1 MKENK
6 KAILE
11 ILKKSSKKDGKFEN
25 LVLNLA
31 LQKIDSDSF
40 EFDGDAVYTNDKK
53 RLVYCMS
60 QEASF
65 TIPEGV
71 EIIGEMAFRGKKT
84 LKNVIIANSVKE
96 IEHDAFYDCDELD
109 NVYVPAGVKVVKS
122 YAFAECDK
130 LKKVTFA
137 GTPNK
142 LSRHAFDDCDQLHN
156 IIVPAGSSKFFRK
169 ELHFINGDTDYLVLE
184 KAEKKAEAEFGAI
197 CKGKADVITNTP
209 DESFAGKM
217 MGDGMM
223 FVPEEGHIY
232 APCDANVEFVFPTKH
247 AIGLKTKDGVELLL
261 HIGIDTV
268 KMNGEGFDVKVSD
281 GQSVKKGELLMD
293 FDLEKVAREAKSTA
307 SVMVFTNLGE
317 DNTIE
322 VVKLGEVKPEELVLK
337 LK

>member
-40 EFDGDAVYTNDKK
+40 EYDGEAVYTNDKK

-60 QEASF
+60 QETSF

-71 EIIGEMAFRGKKT
+71 EVIGEMAFRGKKA

-109 NVYVPAGVKVVKS
+109 NIYVPAGVKVVRS

-130 LKKVTFA
+130 LKKITFA
-137 GTPNK
+137 GTPEK
-142 LSRHAFDDCDQLHN
+142 VGRHTFDDCDQLHD

-169 ELHFINGDTDYLVLE
+169 ELHFIDGDTDYLVLE
-184 KAEKKAEAEFGAI
+184 DSKKKAETAEKKAEKKEVAE
-197 CKGKADVITNTP
+197 KKNKKADKKEVAEKKAETP
-209 DESFAGKM
+209 
-217 MGDGMM
+217 
-223 FVPEEGHIY
+223 
-232 APCDANVEFVFPTKH
+232 
-247 AIGLKTKDGVELLL
+247 
-261 HIGIDTV
+261 
-268 KMNGEGFDVKVSD
+268 
-281 GQSVKKGELLMD
+281 VKKADKKADSENKAKK
-293 FDLEKVAREAKSTA
+293 EPAKVK
-307 SVMVFTNLGE
+307 
-317 DNTIE
+317 
-322 VVKLGEVKPEELVLK
+322 
-337 LK
+337 

>member
-11 ILKKSSKKDGKFEN
+11 ILKKNSKKDGKFEN

-40 EFDGDAVYTNDKK
+40 EYDGNAVYTNNKK

-60 QEASF
+60 QETSF

-130 LKKVTFA
+130 LKKITFA

-142 LSRHAFDDCDQLHN
+142 LSRHTFDDCDQLHD
-156 IIVPAGSSKFFRK
+156 IIVPVGSSKFFRK

-184 KAEKKAEAEFGAI
+184 DPKKKAEIAGKKAETSEKKNKKEVAEKKVETPE
-197 CKGKADVITNTP
+197 KKADKKA
-209 DESFAGKM
+209 DSEK
-217 MGDGMM
+217 
-223 FVPEEGHIY
+223 
-232 APCDANVEFVFPTKH
+232 
-247 AIGLKTKDGVELLL
+247 KTDKKADSENKSKKEPAK
-261 HIGIDTV
+261 V
-268 KMNGEGFDVKVSD
+268 K
-281 GQSVKKGELLMD
+281 
-293 FDLEKVAREAKSTA
+293 
-307 SVMVFTNLGE
+307 
-317 DNTIE
+317 
-322 VVKLGEVKPEELVLK
+322 
-337 LK
+337 

>member
-40 EFDGDAVYTNDKK
+40 EYDGDAVYTNDKK

-60 QEASF
+60 QETSF

-71 EIIGEMAFRGKKT
+71 EVIGEMAFRGKKA

-109 NVYVPAGVKVVKS
+109 NVYVPAGVKVVRS

-137 GTPNK
+137 GTPEK
-142 LSRHAFDDCDQLHN
+142 VGHHTFDDCDQLHD

-169 ELHFINGDTDYLVLE
+169 ELHFIDGDTDYLVLE
-184 KAEKKAEAEFGAI
+184 DPKKKAEKKDVAEKKAETPE
-197 CKGKADVITNTP
+197 KKVEKKAKKEP
-209 DESFAGKM
+209 A
-217 MGDGMM
+217 
-223 FVPEEGHIY
+223 
-232 APCDANVEFVFPTKH
+232 
-247 AIGLKTKDGVELLL
+247 KTK
-261 HIGIDTV
+261 
-268 KMNGEGFDVKVSD
+268 
-281 GQSVKKGELLMD
+281 
-293 FDLEKVAREAKSTA
+293 
-307 SVMVFTNLGE
+307 
-317 DNTIE
+317 
-322 VVKLGEVKPEELVLK
+322 
-337 LK
+337 

>member
-40 EFDGDAVYTNDKK
+40 EYDGEAVYTNDKK

-130 LKKVTFA
+130 LKKITFA

-142 LSRHAFDDCDQLHN
+142 LSRHTFDDCDQLHD

-169 ELHFINGDTDYLVLE
+169 ELHFIDGDTDYLVLE
-184 KAEKKAEAEFGAI
+184 DPKKKAEIADKKVDASEKKTDKKAEASEKKTDKKVETSEKKVEASE
-197 CKGKADVITNTP
+197 KKAKKEP
-209 DESFAGKM
+209 AK
-217 MGDGMM
+217 
-223 FVPEEGHIY
+223 
-232 APCDANVEFVFPTKH
+232 
-247 AIGLKTKDGVELLL
+247 
-261 HIGIDTV
+261 V
-268 KMNGEGFDVKVSD
+268 K
-281 GQSVKKGELLMD
+281 
-293 FDLEKVAREAKSTA
+293 
-307 SVMVFTNLGE
+307 
-317 DNTIE
+317 
-322 VVKLGEVKPEELVLK
+322 
-337 LK
+337 

>member
-60 QEASF
+60 QETSF

-71 EIIGEMAFRGKKT
+71 EIIGEMAFRGKKA

-109 NVYVPAGVKVVKS
+109 NVYVPAGVKIVRS

-130 LKKVTFA
+130 LKKITFA
-137 GTPNK
+137 GTPEK
-142 LSRHAFDDCDQLHN
+142 VGRHTFEDCDQLHD
-156 IIVPAGSSKFFRK
+156 IIVPAGSSKFFCK
-169 ELHFINGDTDYLVLE
+169 ELHFIDGDTDYLVLE
-184 KAEKKAEAEFGAI
+184 DPKKKAEIAGKKAEKKDVAEKKAETPE
-197 CKGKADVITNTP
+197 KKADKKEVAEKKNKKADSENKAKKEP
-209 DESFAGKM
+209 AK
-217 MGDGMM
+217 
-223 FVPEEGHIY
+223 
-232 APCDANVEFVFPTKH
+232 
-247 AIGLKTKDGVELLL
+247 
-261 HIGIDTV
+261 V
-268 KMNGEGFDVKVSD
+268 K
-281 GQSVKKGELLMD
+281 
-293 FDLEKVAREAKSTA
+293 
-307 SVMVFTNLGE
+307 
-317 DNTIE
+317 
-322 VVKLGEVKPEELVLK
+322 
-337 LK
+337 

>member
-40 EFDGDAVYTNDKK
+40 EYDGDAVYTNDKK

-60 QEASF
+60 QETSF

-71 EIIGEMAFRGKKT
+71 EVIGEMAFRGKKA

-109 NVYVPAGVKVVKS
+109 NVYVPAGVKVVRS

-137 GTPNK
+137 GTPEK
-142 LSRHAFDDCDQLHN
+142 VGRHTFDDCDQLHD
-156 IIVPAGSSKFFRK
+156 IIVPVGSSKFFRK
-169 ELHFINGDTDYLVLE
+169 ELHFIDGDTDYLVLE
-184 KAEKKAEAEFGAI
+184 DPKKKAETAEKKAEKKVE
-197 CKGKADVITNTP
+197 KKVETSEKKDKKKADSENKAKKEP
-209 DESFAGKM
+209 A
-217 MGDGMM
+217 
-223 FVPEEGHIY
+223 
-232 APCDANVEFVFPTKH
+232 
-247 AIGLKTKDGVELLL
+247 KTK
-261 HIGIDTV
+261 
-268 KMNGEGFDVKVSD
+268 
-281 GQSVKKGELLMD
+281 
-293 FDLEKVAREAKSTA
+293 
-307 SVMVFTNLGE
+307 
-317 DNTIE
+317 
-322 VVKLGEVKPEELVLK
+322 
-337 LK
+337 

>member
-40 EFDGDAVYTNDKK
+40 EYDGDAVYTNDKK

-60 QEASF
+60 QATSF

-71 EIIGEMAFRGKKT
+71 EIIGEMAFRGKKA

-109 NVYVPAGVKVVKS
+109 NVYVPAGVKVVRS

-130 LKKVTFA
+130 LKKITFA

-142 LSRHAFDDCDQLHN
+142 LSRHTFDDCDQLHD

-169 ELHFINGDTDYLVLE
+169 ELHFIDGDTDYLVLE
-184 KAEKKAEAEFGAI
+184 NSKKTEKKEVAEKKAEIAGKKAETSE
-197 CKGKADVITNTP
+197 KKDKKADSEKKADKKAVSENKAKKEP
-209 DESFAGKM
+209 AK
-217 MGDGMM
+217 
-223 FVPEEGHIY
+223 
-232 APCDANVEFVFPTKH
+232 
-247 AIGLKTKDGVELLL
+247 
-261 HIGIDTV
+261 V
-268 KMNGEGFDVKVSD
+268 K
-281 GQSVKKGELLMD
+281 
-293 FDLEKVAREAKSTA
+293 
-307 SVMVFTNLGE
+307 
-317 DNTIE
+317 
-322 VVKLGEVKPEELVLK
+322 
-337 LK
+337 

>member
-40 EFDGDAVYTNDKK
+40 EYDGEAVYTNDKK

-60 QEASF
+60 QETSF

-71 EIIGEMAFRGKKT
+71 EIIGEMAFRGKKA

-130 LKKVTFA
+130 LKKITFA

-142 LSRHAFDDCDQLHN
+142 LSRHAFDDCDQLHD
-156 IIVPAGSSKFFRK
+156 IIVPVGSSKFFRK
-169 ELHFINGDTDYLVLE
+169 ELHFIDGDTDYLVLE
-184 KAEKKAEAEFGAI
+184 NSKKKADSEKKVEKKADSE
-197 CKGKADVITNTP
+197 K
-209 DESFAGKM
+209 
-217 MGDGMM
+217 
-223 FVPEEGHIY
+223 
-232 APCDANVEFVFPTKH
+232 
-247 AIGLKTKDGVELLL
+247 KTKKEPAK
-261 HIGIDTV
+261 V
-268 KMNGEGFDVKVSD
+268 K
-281 GQSVKKGELLMD
+281 
-293 FDLEKVAREAKSTA
+293 
-307 SVMVFTNLGE
+307 
-317 DNTIE
+317 
-322 VVKLGEVKPEELVLK
+322 
-337 LK
+337 

>member
-40 EFDGDAVYTNDKK
+40 EYDGDAVYTNDKK

-60 QEASF
+60 QATSF

-71 EIIGEMAFRGKKT
+71 EIIGEMAFRGKKA

-109 NVYVPAGVKVVKS
+109 NVYVPAGVKVVRS

-137 GTPNK
+137 GTPGK
-142 LSRHAFDDCDQLHN
+142 VSRHTFDDCDQLHD
-156 IIVPAGSSKFFRK
+156 IIVPVGSSKFFRK
-169 ELHFINGDTDYLVLE
+169 ELHFIDGDTDYLVLE
-184 KAEKKAEAEFGAI
+184 DPKKKAEKKAE
-197 CKGKADVITNTP
+197 KKADSEKKADKKADSENKAKKEP
-209 DESFAGKM
+209 AK
-217 MGDGMM
+217 
-223 FVPEEGHIY
+223 
-232 APCDANVEFVFPTKH
+232 
-247 AIGLKTKDGVELLL
+247 
-261 HIGIDTV
+261 V
-268 KMNGEGFDVKVSD
+268 K
-281 GQSVKKGELLMD
+281 
-293 FDLEKVAREAKSTA
+293 
-307 SVMVFTNLGE
+307 
-317 DNTIE
+317 
-322 VVKLGEVKPEELVLK
+322 
-337 LK
+337 

>member
-40 EFDGDAVYTNDKK
+40 EYDGEAVYTNDKK

-60 QEASF
+60 QETSF

-71 EIIGEMAFRGKKT
+71 EVIGEMAFRGKKA

-109 NVYVPAGVKVVKS
+109 NIYVPAGVKVVRS

-137 GTPNK
+137 GTPEK
-142 LSRHAFDDCDQLHN
+142 VSRHTFDDCDQLHD
-156 IIVPAGSSKFFRK
+156 IIVPVGSSKFFRK
-169 ELHFINGDTDYLVLE
+169 ELHFIDGDTDYLVLE
-184 KAEKKAEAEFGAI
+184 DSKKKAEKKDVAEKKAETPE
-197 CKGKADVITNTP
+197 KKADKKAKKEP
-209 DESFAGKM
+209 AK
-217 MGDGMM
+217 
-223 FVPEEGHIY
+223 
-232 APCDANVEFVFPTKH
+232 
-247 AIGLKTKDGVELLL
+247 
-261 HIGIDTV
+261 V
-268 KMNGEGFDVKVSD
+268 K
-281 GQSVKKGELLMD
+281 
-293 FDLEKVAREAKSTA
+293 
-307 SVMVFTNLGE
+307 
-317 DNTIE
+317 
-322 VVKLGEVKPEELVLK
+322 
-337 LK
+337 

>member
-40 EFDGDAVYTNDKK
+40 EYDGDAVYTNDKK

-65 TIPEGV
+65 AIPEGV
-71 EIIGEMAFRGKKT
+71 EIIGEMAFRGKKA

-109 NVYVPAGVKVVKS
+109 NIYVPAGVKVVRS

-137 GTPNK
+137 GTPEK
-142 LSRHAFDDCDQLHN
+142 VSRHTFDDCDQLHD
-156 IIVPAGSSKFFRK
+156 IIVPVGSSKFFRK
-169 ELHFINGDTDYLVLE
+169 ELHFIDGDTDYLVLE
-184 KAEKKAEAEFGAI
+184 DSKKKAETAEKKAEKKEVAE
-197 CKGKADVITNTP
+197 KKNKKADKKEVAEKKAETP
-209 DESFAGKM
+209 
-217 MGDGMM
+217 
-223 FVPEEGHIY
+223 
-232 APCDANVEFVFPTKH
+232 
-247 AIGLKTKDGVELLL
+247 
-261 HIGIDTV
+261 
-268 KMNGEGFDVKVSD
+268 
-281 GQSVKKGELLMD
+281 VKKADKKADSENKAKK
-293 FDLEKVAREAKSTA
+293 EPAKVK
-307 SVMVFTNLGE
+307 
-317 DNTIE
+317 
-322 VVKLGEVKPEELVLK
+322 
-337 LK
+337 

>member
-6 KAILE
+6 KAILD
-11 ILKKSSKKDGKFEN
+11 ILKKKSKKDGKFEN

-65 TIPEGV
+65 AIPEGV
-71 EIIGEMAFRGKKT
+71 EIIGEMAFRGKKA
-84 LKNVIIANSVKE
+84 LKNIIIANSVKE

-142 LSRHAFDDCDQLHN
+142 VSRHAFADCDQLHD
-156 IIVPAGSSKFFRK
+156 IIVPVGSSKFFRK
-169 ELHFINGDTDYLVLE
+169 ELHFIDGDTDYLVLE
-184 KAEKKAEAEFGAI
+184 NLEKKVDSEKKVEKKADSEKNAVSE
-197 CKGKADVITNTP
+197 KKADSEKKAKKEP
-209 DESFAGKM
+209 
-217 MGDGMM
+217 
-223 FVPEEGHIY
+223 
-232 APCDANVEFVFPTKH
+232 ANVK
-247 AIGLKTKDGVELLL
+247 
-261 HIGIDTV
+261 
-268 KMNGEGFDVKVSD
+268 
-281 GQSVKKGELLMD
+281 
-293 FDLEKVAREAKSTA
+293 
-307 SVMVFTNLGE
+307 
-317 DNTIE
+317 
-322 VVKLGEVKPEELVLK
+322 
-337 LK
+337 

>member
-31 LQKIDSDSF
+31 LQKIDSDNF

-60 QEASF
+60 QETSF

-71 EIIGEMAFRGKKT
+71 EVIGEMAFRGKKA

-109 NVYVPAGVKVVKS
+109 NIYVPAGVKVVRS

-137 GTPNK
+137 GTPEK
-142 LSRHAFDDCDQLHN
+142 VGRHTFDDCDQLHD

-169 ELHFINGDTDYLVLE
+169 ELHFIDGDTDYLVLE
-184 KAEKKAEAEFGAI
+184 DPKKKAETAEKKAEISAKKAEKKAETSE
-197 CKGKADVITNTP
+197 KKDKKADKKEAAEKKVETP
-209 DESFAGKM
+209 EKKADKKAKKEPA
-217 MGDGMM
+217 
-223 FVPEEGHIY
+223 
-232 APCDANVEFVFPTKH
+232 
-247 AIGLKTKDGVELLL
+247 KTK
-261 HIGIDTV
+261 
-268 KMNGEGFDVKVSD
+268 
-281 GQSVKKGELLMD
+281 
-293 FDLEKVAREAKSTA
+293 
-307 SVMVFTNLGE
+307 
-317 DNTIE
+317 
-322 VVKLGEVKPEELVLK
+322 
-337 LK
+337 

>member
-40 EFDGDAVYTNDKK
+40 EFDGEAVYTNDKK

-60 QEASF
+60 QETSF

-71 EIIGEMAFRGKKT
+71 EVIGEMAFRGKKA

-109 NVYVPAGVKVVKS
+109 NVYVPAGVKVVRS

-130 LKKVTFA
+130 LKKITFA
-137 GTPNK
+137 GTPEK
-142 LSRHAFDDCDQLHN
+142 VGRHTFDDCDQLHD

-169 ELHFINGDTDYLVLE
+169 ELHFIDGDTDYLVLE
-184 KAEKKAEAEFGAI
+184 KAEKKAENTAKKVEKKAEMTE
-197 CKGKADVITNTP
+197 KKAEKKAETSDNKAKKEP
-209 DESFAGKM
+209 AK
-217 MGDGMM
+217 
-223 FVPEEGHIY
+223 
-232 APCDANVEFVFPTKH
+232 
-247 AIGLKTKDGVELLL
+247 
-261 HIGIDTV
+261 V
-268 KMNGEGFDVKVSD
+268 K
-281 GQSVKKGELLMD
+281 
-293 FDLEKVAREAKSTA
+293 
-307 SVMVFTNLGE
+307 
-317 DNTIE
+317 
-322 VVKLGEVKPEELVLK
+322 
-337 LK
+337 

>member
-40 EFDGDAVYTNDKK
+40 EYDGEAVYTNDKK

-60 QEASF
+60 QETSF

-71 EIIGEMAFRGKKT
+71 EVIGEMAFRGKKA

-109 NVYVPAGVKVVKS
+109 NIYVPAGVKVVRS

-137 GTPNK
+137 GTPEK
-142 LSRHAFDDCDQLHN
+142 VSRHTFDDCDQLHD
-156 IIVPAGSSKFFRK
+156 IIVPVGSSKFFRK
-169 ELHFINGDTDYLVLE
+169 ELHFIDGDTDYLVLE
-184 KAEKKAEAEFGAI
+184 DSKKKAEKKDVAEKKAETPE
-197 CKGKADVITNTP
+197 KKVEKKAKKEP
-209 DESFAGKM
+209 A
-217 MGDGMM
+217 
-223 FVPEEGHIY
+223 
-232 APCDANVEFVFPTKH
+232 
-247 AIGLKTKDGVELLL
+247 KTK
-261 HIGIDTV
+261 
-268 KMNGEGFDVKVSD
+268 
-281 GQSVKKGELLMD
+281 
-293 FDLEKVAREAKSTA
+293 
-307 SVMVFTNLGE
+307 
-317 DNTIE
+317 
-322 VVKLGEVKPEELVLK
+322 
-337 LK
+337 

>member
-60 QEASF
+60 QETSF

-71 EIIGEMAFRGKKT
+71 EIIGEMAFRGKKA

-109 NVYVPAGVKVVKS
+109 NVYVPAGVKIVRS

-130 LKKVTFA
+130 LKKITFA
-137 GTPNK
+137 GTPEK
-142 LSRHAFDDCDQLHN
+142 VGRHTFEDCDQLHD

-169 ELHFINGDTDYLVLE
+169 ELHFIDGDTDYLVLE
-184 KAEKKAEAEFGAI
+184 KADKKVEIPEKKVEKKADSE
-197 CKGKADVITNTP
+197 KKAKKEP
-209 DESFAGKM
+209 AK
-217 MGDGMM
+217 
-223 FVPEEGHIY
+223 
-232 APCDANVEFVFPTKH
+232 
-247 AIGLKTKDGVELLL
+247 
-261 HIGIDTV
+261 V
-268 KMNGEGFDVKVSD
+268 K
-281 GQSVKKGELLMD
+281 
-293 FDLEKVAREAKSTA
+293 
-307 SVMVFTNLGE
+307 
-317 DNTIE
+317 
-322 VVKLGEVKPEELVLK
+322 
-337 LK
+337 

>member
-40 EFDGDAVYTNDKK
+40 EYDGNAVYTNNKK

-60 QEASF
+60 QETSF

-71 EIIGEMAFRGKKT
+71 EIIGEMAFRGKKA
-84 LKNVIIANSVKE
+84 LKNIIIANSVKE

-109 NVYVPAGVKVVKS
+109 NVYVPASVKIVRS

-137 GTPNK
+137 GTPEK
-142 LSRHAFDDCDQLHN
+142 VGRHTFDDCNQLHD

-184 KAEKKAEAEFGAI
+184 KAEKKVEIPEKKAETSEKKSKKEGAE
-197 CKGKADVITNTP
+197 KKVETPEKKADKKADSENKAKKEP
-209 DESFAGKM
+209 AK
-217 MGDGMM
+217 
-223 FVPEEGHIY
+223 
-232 APCDANVEFVFPTKH
+232 
-247 AIGLKTKDGVELLL
+247 
-261 HIGIDTV
+261 V
-268 KMNGEGFDVKVSD
+268 K
-281 GQSVKKGELLMD
+281 
-293 FDLEKVAREAKSTA
+293 
-307 SVMVFTNLGE
+307 
-317 DNTIE
+317 
-322 VVKLGEVKPEELVLK
+322 
-337 LK
+337 

>member
-11 ILKKSSKKDGKFEN
+11 ILKKKSKKDGKFEN

-60 QEASF
+60 QETSF

-71 EIIGEMAFRGKKT
+71 EIIGEMAFRGKKA

-142 LSRHAFDDCDQLHN
+142 VSRHTFDDCEQLHD
-156 IIVPAGSSKFFRK
+156 IIVPVGSSKFFRK
-169 ELHFINGDTDYLVLE
+169 ELHFIDGDTDYLVLE
-184 KAEKKAEAEFGAI
+184 KTEKKADMTEKKADMTEKKAEKKAETSGN
-197 CKGKADVITNTP
+197 KAKKEP
-209 DESFAGKM
+209 A
-217 MGDGMM
+217 
-223 FVPEEGHIY
+223 
-232 APCDANVEFVFPTKH
+232 
-247 AIGLKTKDGVELLL
+247 
-261 HIGIDTV
+261 
-268 KMNGEGFDVKVSD
+268 KV
-281 GQSVKKGELLMD
+281 Q
-293 FDLEKVAREAKSTA
+293 
-307 SVMVFTNLGE
+307 
-317 DNTIE
+317 
-322 VVKLGEVKPEELVLK
+322 
-337 LK
+337 

>member
-60 QEASF
+60 QETSF

-71 EIIGEMAFRGKKT
+71 EIIGEMAFRGKKA

-109 NVYVPAGVKVVKS
+109 NVYVPAGVKVVRS

-130 LKKVTFA
+130 LKKITFA
-137 GTPNK
+137 GTPEK
-142 LSRHAFDDCDQLHN
+142 VGRHTFDDCDQLHD

-169 ELHFINGDTDYLVLE
+169 ELHFIDGDTDYLVLE
-184 KAEKKAEAEFGAI
+184 DSKKKAETAEKKAEKKEVAE
-197 CKGKADVITNTP
+197 KKNKKADKKEVAEKKAETP
-209 DESFAGKM
+209 EKK
-217 MGDGMM
+217 
-223 FVPEEGHIY
+223 
-232 APCDANVEFVFPTKH
+232 VEKKAKKEP
-247 AIGLKTKDGVELLL
+247 AKTK
-261 HIGIDTV
+261 
-268 KMNGEGFDVKVSD
+268 
-281 GQSVKKGELLMD
+281 
-293 FDLEKVAREAKSTA
+293 
-307 SVMVFTNLGE
+307 
-317 DNTIE
+317 
-322 VVKLGEVKPEELVLK
+322 
-337 LK
+337 

>member
-40 EFDGDAVYTNDKK
+40 EYDGDAVYTNDKK

-60 QEASF
+60 QEPSF

-71 EIIGEMAFRGKKT
+71 EIIGEMAFRGKKA

-109 NVYVPAGVKVVKS
+109 NVYVPAGVKVVRS

-142 LSRHAFDDCDQLHN
+142 VSRHTFDDCDQLHD

-169 ELHFINGDTDYLVLE
+169 ELHFIDGDTDYLVLE
-184 KAEKKAEAEFGAI
+184 KAEKKAEIANKKTETSE
-197 CKGKADVITNTP
+197 KKADKKAKKEP
-209 DESFAGKM
+209 AK
-217 MGDGMM
+217 
-223 FVPEEGHIY
+223 
-232 APCDANVEFVFPTKH
+232 
-247 AIGLKTKDGVELLL
+247 
-261 HIGIDTV
+261 V
-268 KMNGEGFDVKVSD
+268 K
-281 GQSVKKGELLMD
+281 
-293 FDLEKVAREAKSTA
+293 
-307 SVMVFTNLGE
+307 
-317 DNTIE
+317 
-322 VVKLGEVKPEELVLK
+322 
-337 LK
+337 

>member
-40 EFDGDAVYTNDKK
+40 EYDGEAVYTNDKK

-60 QEASF
+60 QETSF

-71 EIIGEMAFRGKKT
+71 EVIGEMAFRGKKA

-109 NVYVPAGVKVVKS
+109 NIYVPAGVKVVKS

-142 LSRHAFDDCDQLHN
+142 VSRHTFDDCDQLHD

-169 ELHFINGDTDYLVLE
+169 ELHFIDGDTDYLVLE
-184 KAEKKAEAEFGAI
+184 KAEKKDEKKAEIASKKTEAAEKKTEAAEKKDEKKAEIASKKTEASEKKAEASE
-197 CKGKADVITNTP
+197 KKADKKAKNEP
-209 DESFAGKM
+209 AK
-217 MGDGMM
+217 
-223 FVPEEGHIY
+223 
-232 APCDANVEFVFPTKH
+232 
-247 AIGLKTKDGVELLL
+247 
-261 HIGIDTV
+261 V
-268 KMNGEGFDVKVSD
+268 K
-281 GQSVKKGELLMD
+281 
-293 FDLEKVAREAKSTA
+293 
-307 SVMVFTNLGE
+307 
-317 DNTIE
+317 
-322 VVKLGEVKPEELVLK
+322 
-337 LK
+337 

>member
-6 KAILE
+6 KAILD
-11 ILKKSSKKDGKFEN
+11 ILKKKSKKDGKFKN

-65 TIPEGV
+65 AIPEGV
-71 EIIGEMAFRGKKT
+71 EIIGEMAFRGKKA
-84 LKNVIIANSVKE
+84 LKNIIIANSVKE

-142 LSRHAFDDCDQLHN
+142 VSRHAFADCDQLHD
-156 IIVPAGSSKFFRK
+156 IIVPVGSSKFFRK
-169 ELHFINGDTDYLVLE
+169 ELHFIDGDTDYLVLE
-184 KAEKKAEAEFGAI
+184 NLEKKVDSEKKVEKKADSEKNAVSE
-197 CKGKADVITNTP
+197 KKADSEKKAKKEP
-209 DESFAGKM
+209 AK
-217 MGDGMM
+217 
-223 FVPEEGHIY
+223 
-232 APCDANVEFVFPTKH
+232 
-247 AIGLKTKDGVELLL
+247 
-261 HIGIDTV
+261 V
-268 KMNGEGFDVKVSD
+268 K
-281 GQSVKKGELLMD
+281 
-293 FDLEKVAREAKSTA
+293 
-307 SVMVFTNLGE
+307 
-317 DNTIE
+317 
-322 VVKLGEVKPEELVLK
+322 
-337 LK
+337 

>member
-40 EFDGDAVYTNDKK
+40 EFDGNAVYTNDKK

-65 TIPEGV
+65 AIPEGV
-71 EIIGEMAFRGKKT
+71 EIIGEMAFRGKKA

-130 LKKVTFA
+130 LKKITFA
-137 GTPNK
+137 GTPEK
-142 LSRHAFDDCDQLHN
+142 VGRHTFDDCDQLHD
-156 IIVPAGSSKFFRK
+156 IIVPVGSSKFFRK
-169 ELHFINGDTDYLVLE
+169 ELHFIDGDTDYLVLE
-184 KAEKKAEAEFGAI
+184 KTEKKADMTEKKADMTEKKAEKKAETSGN
-197 CKGKADVITNTP
+197 KAKKEP
-209 DESFAGKM
+209 A
-217 MGDGMM
+217 
-223 FVPEEGHIY
+223 
-232 APCDANVEFVFPTKH
+232 
-247 AIGLKTKDGVELLL
+247 
-261 HIGIDTV
+261 
-268 KMNGEGFDVKVSD
+268 KV
-281 GQSVKKGELLMD
+281 Q
-293 FDLEKVAREAKSTA
+293 
-307 SVMVFTNLGE
+307 
-317 DNTIE
+317 
-322 VVKLGEVKPEELVLK
+322 
-337 LK
+337 

>member
-31 LQKIDSDSF
+31 LQKIDSDNF

-60 QEASF
+60 QETSF

-71 EIIGEMAFRGKKT
+71 EIIGEMAFRGKKQ

-109 NVYVPAGVKVVKS
+109 NVYVPAGVKVVRS

-137 GTPNK
+137 GTPEK
-142 LSRHAFDDCDQLHN
+142 VGRHTFDDCDQLHD
-156 IIVPAGSSKFFRK
+156 IIVPVGSSKFFRK
-169 ELHFINGDTDYLVLE
+169 ELHFIDGDTDYLVLE
-184 KAEKKAEAEFGAI
+184 DPKKKAEKKDVAEKKAETPE
-197 CKGKADVITNTP
+197 KKADKKAKKEP
-209 DESFAGKM
+209 A
-217 MGDGMM
+217 
-223 FVPEEGHIY
+223 
-232 APCDANVEFVFPTKH
+232 
-247 AIGLKTKDGVELLL
+247 KTK
-261 HIGIDTV
+261 
-268 KMNGEGFDVKVSD
+268 
-281 GQSVKKGELLMD
+281 
-293 FDLEKVAREAKSTA
+293 
-307 SVMVFTNLGE
+307 
-317 DNTIE
+317 
-322 VVKLGEVKPEELVLK
+322 
-337 LK
+337 

>member
-40 EFDGDAVYTNDKK
+40 EYDGEAVYTNDKK

-60 QEASF
+60 QETSF

-71 EIIGEMAFRGKKT
+71 EIIGEMAFRGKKA

-109 NVYVPAGVKVVKS
+109 NIYVPAGVKVVRS

-130 LKKVTFA
+130 LKKITFA
-137 GTPNK
+137 GTPEK
-142 LSRHAFDDCDQLHN
+142 VGRHTFDDCDQLHD

-169 ELHFINGDTDYLVLE
+169 ELHFIDGDTDYLVLE
-184 KAEKKAEAEFGAI
+184 DSKKKAETAEKKAEKKEVAE
-197 CKGKADVITNTP
+197 KKNKKADKKEVAEKKAETP
-209 DESFAGKM
+209 
-217 MGDGMM
+217 
-223 FVPEEGHIY
+223 
-232 APCDANVEFVFPTKH
+232 
-247 AIGLKTKDGVELLL
+247 
-261 HIGIDTV
+261 
-268 KMNGEGFDVKVSD
+268 
-281 GQSVKKGELLMD
+281 VKKADKKADSENKAKK
-293 FDLEKVAREAKSTA
+293 EPAKVK
-307 SVMVFTNLGE
+307 
-317 DNTIE
+317 
-322 VVKLGEVKPEELVLK
+322 
-337 LK
+337 